1 MNRNWDAR
9 PIFDNSTPRM
19 RSTPYGDKTADTITN
34 SAYRATII
42 SVDENRS
49 DLTKAFIPLPE
60 RLTYIAVPAAAQI
73 SERGI
78 NAGIH
83 TAPVLKP

>member
-1 MNRNWDAR
+1 MSNNLEVIKYRKINRNWDAR

-42 SVDENRS
+42 SVDEKRN
-49 DLTKAFIPLPE
+49 D
-60 RLTYIAVPAAAQI
+60 PA
-73 SERGI
+73 
-78 NAGIH
+78 
-83 TAPVLKP
+83 KPF